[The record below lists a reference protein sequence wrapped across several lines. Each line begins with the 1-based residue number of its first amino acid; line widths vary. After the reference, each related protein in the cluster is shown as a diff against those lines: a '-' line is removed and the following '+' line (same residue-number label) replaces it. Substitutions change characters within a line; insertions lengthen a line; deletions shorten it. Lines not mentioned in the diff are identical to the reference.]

1 MRKVLYA
8 LMGFLLTFSAL
19 KADDFLEE
27 ANETA
32 PAHLNHPMQD
42 LNAIQGSF
50 FDKNRS
56 KMSNTLNI
64 DYFQGQTYKIRL
76 RYAMATLLFFSKP
89 ISDFVLGDKVG
100 FDAKILESNDRIL
113 LIKPLQIGVD
123 SNISVIDNEGKI
135 FSFYVFST
143 TFTSSKHPNLQVF
156 IEDKNYYSNAFLK
169 PQKENKEKENKE
181 KENKE
186 KENKEKENKEN
197 TLENAPTNNKPLKEE
212 KEETKEKEEETITI
226 GDNTNAMK
234 IVKKDIQKGYK
245 ALKSSQKKWYCL
257 WACSKKSK
265 LSLMPKEIFNDK
277 QFTYFKFDKRLA
289 LSKFPVVYKVV
300 DGYDNP
306 VNTRIVGDYIIAE
319 DVSAKWTLRLGK
331 DYLCIRFVKRSK
343 DE

>member
-1 MRKVLYA
+1 MCKVLCA
-8 LMGFLLTFSAL
+8 LVGFLLAFSAL

-32 PAHLNHPMQD
+32 PANLNHPMQD

-56 KMSNTLNI
+56 KMSNTLNV

-123 SNISVIDNEGKI
+123 SNIGVIDNEGKI

-156 IEDKNYYSNAFLK
+156 IEDKNYYSNAFMK
-169 PQKENKEKENKE
+169 PQ
-181 KENKE
+181 
-186 KENKEKENKEN
+186 NKEN
-197 TLENAPTNNKPLKEE
+197 TLENTPTNNNKPLKEE
-212 KEETKEKEEETITI
+212 KEETKEEETII
-226 GDNTNAMK
+226 VGDNTNAMK
-234 IVKKDIQKGYK
+234 IVKKDIQKGYR
-245 ALKSSQKKWYCL
+245 ALKSSQRKWYCL
-257 WACSKKSK
+257 WICSKKSK
-265 LSLMPKEIFNDK
+265 LSLMPEEIFNDK
-277 QFTYFKFDKRLA
+277 QFTYFKFDKKLA
-289 LSKFPVVYKVV
+289 LSKFPVIYKVV

-331 DYLCIRFVKRSK
+331 DYLCIRFIKKGK

>member
-8 LMGFLLTFSAL
+8 LMGFLLAFSAL
-19 KADDFLEE
+19 RADDFLEE

-32 PAHLNHPMQD
+32 PANLNHPMQD

-123 SNISVIDNEGKI
+123 SNISVIDSEGKI

-169 PQKENKEKENKE
+169 PQKENMA
-181 KENKE
+181 
-186 KENKEKENKEN
+186 
-197 TLENAPTNNKPLKEE
+197 ENAPTNNKPLKE
-212 KEETKEKEEETITI
+212 EKEEETITI

-234 IVKKDIQKGYK
+234 IVKKDIQKGYR
-245 ALKSSQKKWYCL
+245 ALKSSQRKWYCL
-257 WACSKKSK
+257 GICSKKSK

-277 QFTYFKFDKRLA
+277 QFTYFKFDKKLA
-289 LSKFPVVYKVV
+289 LSKFPVIYKVV

-319 DVSAKWTLRLGK
+319 DVSTKWTLRLGK
-331 DYLCIRFVKRSK
+331 DYLCIRFVKRAK

>member
-8 LMGFLLTFSAL
+8 LMGFLLAFSAL
-19 KADDFLEE
+19 RADDFLEE

-32 PAHLNHPMQD
+32 PANLNHPMQD

-123 SNISVIDNEGKI
+123 SNISVIDSEGKV

-156 IEDKNYYSNAFLK
+156 IEDKNYYSNAFMK
-169 PQKENKEKENKE
+169 PQ
-181 KENKE
+181 
-186 KENKEKENKEN
+186 NKEN
-197 TLENAPTNNKPLKEE
+197 ALENAPTNNKPLKEEPLKEE

-234 IVKKDIQKGYK
+234 IVKKDIQKGYR
-245 ALKSSQKKWYCL
+245 ALKSSQRKWYCL
-257 WACSKKSK
+257 GICSKKSK
-265 LSLMPKEIFNDK
+265 SSLMPEEIFNDK
-277 QFTYFKFDKRLA
+277 QFTYFKFDKKLA
-289 LSKFPVVYKVV
+289 LSKFPVIYKVV

-331 DYLCIRFVKRSK
+331 DYLCIRFVKKAR

>member
-8 LMGFLLTFSAL
+8 LMGFLLAFSAL

-123 SNISVIDNEGKI
+123 SNISVIDSEGKI

-169 PQKENKEKENKE
+169 PQKEN
-181 KENKE
+181 
-186 KENKEKENKEN
+186 KENKEN

-234 IVKKDIQKGYK
+234 IVKKDIQKGYR
-245 ALKSSQKKWYCL
+245 ALKSSQRKWYCL
-257 WACSKKSK
+257 GICSKKSK
-265 LSLMPKEIFNDK
+265 PSLMPEEIFNDK
-277 QFTYFKFDKRLA
+277 QFTYFKFDKKLA
-289 LSKFPVVYKVV
+289 LSKFPVIYKVV

-331 DYLCIRFVKRSK
+331 DYLCIRFVKKGK

>member
-8 LMGFLLTFSAL
+8 LVGFLLVFSAL

-32 PAHLNHPMQD
+32 PANLNHPMQD

-56 KMSNTLNI
+56 KMSNTLNV

-100 FDAKILESNDRIL
+100 FDAKILESNERIL

-156 IEDKNYYSNAFLK
+156 IEDKNYYSNAFMK
-169 PQKENKEKENKE
+169 PQ
-181 KENKE
+181 
-186 KENKEKENKEN
+186 NKEN
-197 TLENAPTNNKPLKEE
+197 ILENAPTNNNKPLKEE
-212 KEETKEKEEETITI
+212 KKETKEEETITI

-234 IVKKDIQKGYK
+234 IVKKDIQRGYR
-245 ALKSSQKKWYCL
+245 ALKSSQRKWYCL
-257 WACSKKSK
+257 GICSKKSK
-265 LSLMPKEIFNDK
+265 LSLMPEEIFNDK
-277 QFTYFKFDKRLA
+277 QFTYFKFDKKLA
-289 LSKFPVVYKVV
+289 LSKFPVIYKVV

-331 DYLCIRFVKRSK
+331 DYLCIRFVKKGK

>member
-1 MRKVLYA
+1 MRKVLCT
-8 LMGFLLTFSAL
+8 LVGFLLVFSAL

-32 PAHLNHPMQD
+32 PAN

-123 SNISVIDNEGKI
+123 SNISVIDNEGKV

-156 IEDKNYYSNAFLK
+156 IEDKNYYSNAFMK
-169 PQKENKEKENKE
+169 PQ
-181 KENKE
+181 
-186 KENKEKENKEN
+186 NKEN
-197 TLENAPTNNKPLKEE
+197 ALEKAPTNNKPLKEE
-212 KEETKEKEEETITI
+212 KEETKEEETITI

-234 IVKKDIQKGYK
+234 IVKKDIQRGYR
-245 ALKSSQKKWYCL
+245 ALKSSQRKWYCL
-257 WACSKKSK
+257 GICSKKSK
-265 LSLMPKEIFNDK
+265 LSLMPEEIFNDK
-277 QFTYFKFDKRLA
+277 QFTYFKFDKKLA

-331 DYLCIRFVKRSK
+331 DYLCIRFIKKGK

>member
-8 LMGFLLTFSAL
+8 LVGFLLVFSTL
-19 KADDFLEE
+19 KADDFLGE

-32 PAHLNHPMQD
+32 PANLNHPMQD

-56 KMSNTLNI
+56 KMSNTLNV

-156 IEDKNYYSNAFLK
+156 IEDKNYYSNAFMK
-169 PQKENKEKENKE
+169 PQ
-181 KENKE
+181 
-186 KENKEKENKEN
+186 NKEN
-197 TLENAPTNNKPLKEE
+197 TLEKAPTNNNKPLKEE
-212 KEETKEKEEETITI
+212 KEEKEETKEEETITI

-234 IVKKDIQKGYK
+234 IVKKDIQKGYR
-245 ALKSSQKKWYCL
+245 ALKSSQRKWYCL
-257 WACSKKSK
+257 GICSKKSK
-265 LSLMPKEIFNDK
+265 LSLMPEEIFNDK
-277 QFTYFKFDKRLA
+277 QFTYFKFDKKLA
-289 LSKFPVVYKVV
+289 LSKFPVIYKVV

-319 DVSAKWTLRLGK
+319 DVSAKWTLRSGK
-331 DYLCIRFVKRSK
+331 DYLCIRFIKKGK

>member
-8 LMGFLLTFSAL
+8 LVGFLLAFSTL

-32 PAHLNHPMQD
+32 PANLNHPMQD

-56 KMSNTLNI
+56 KMSNTLNV

-123 SNISVIDNEGKI
+123 SNISVIDNEGKV

-156 IEDKNYYSNAFLK
+156 IEDKNYYSNAFMK
-169 PQKENKEKENKE
+169 PQ
-181 KENKE
+181 
-186 KENKEKENKEN
+186 NKEN
-197 TLENAPTNNKPLKEE
+197 TLEKAPTNNNKPLKEE
-212 KEETKEKEEETITI
+212 KEETKEEETITI

-234 IVKKDIQKGYK
+234 IVKKDIQKGYR
-245 ALKSSQKKWYCL
+245 ALKSSQRKWYCL
-257 WACSKKSK
+257 GICSKKSK
-265 LSLMPKEIFNDK
+265 LSLMPEEIFNDK
-277 QFTYFKFDKRLA
+277 QFTYFKFDKKLA
-289 LSKFPVVYKVV
+289 LSKFPVIYKVV

-331 DYLCIRFVKRSK
+331 DYLCIRFVKKGK

>member
-1 MRKVLYA
+1 MRKVLWIF
-8 LMGFLLTFSAL
+8 MGFLLTFSAL

-156 IEDKNYYSNAFLK
+156 IEDKNYYTNAFIK
-169 PQKENKEKENKE
+169 PQKENQENMA
-181 KENKE
+181 
-186 KENKEKENKEN
+186 
-197 TLENAPTNNKPLKEE
+197 ENAPKDAPKNNHKPLKEE
-212 KEETKEKEEETITI
+212 KEETKTPEEEVIII

-245 ALKSSQKKWYCL
+245 ALKSSQRKWYCL
-257 WACSKKSK
+257 GICSKKSK

-277 QFTYFKFDKRLA
+277 QFTYFKFDKKLA
-289 LSKFPVVYKVV
+289 LSKFPVIYKVV

-331 DYLCIRFVKRSK
+331 DYLCIRFVKKAR

>member
-8 LMGFLLTFSAL
+8 LMGFLLAFSVL

-89 ISDFVLGDKVG
+89 IGDFVLGDKVG

-123 SNISVIDNEGKI
+123 SNISVIDSEGKI

-156 IEDKNYYSNAFLK
+156 IEDKNYYTNAFIK
-169 PQKENKEKENKE
+169 PQKENQENM
-181 KENKE
+181 
-186 KENKEKENKEN
+186 
-197 TLENAPTNNKPLKEE
+197 TENAPKDAQKNNKPLKEE
-212 KEETKEKEEETITI
+212 KEETKEKEEETIII

-234 IVKKDIQKGYK
+234 IIKKDIQKGYK
-245 ALKSSQKKWYCL
+245 ALKSSQRKWYCL

-265 LSLMPKEIFNDK
+265 LSLMPEEIFNDK

-289 LSKFPVVYKVV
+289 LSKFPVIYKVV

-331 DYLCIRFVKRSK
+331 DYLCIRFVKRGK

>member
-1 MRKVLYA
+1 MRKFLYA
-8 LMGFLLTFSAL
+8 LMGFLLAFSVL
-19 KADDFLEE
+19 RADDFLEE

-156 IEDKNYYSNAFLK
+156 IEDKNYYSNAFIK
-169 PQKENKEKENKE
+169 PQNKENK
-181 KENKE
+181 
-186 KENKEKENKEN
+186 
-197 TLENAPTNNKPLKEE
+197 ENAPTNNKPLKEEPLKEE
-212 KEETKEKEEETITI
+212 KEETKEKEEETIII

-234 IVKKDIQKGYK
+234 IVKKDIQKGYR
-245 ALKSSQKKWYCL
+245 ALKSSQRKWYCL
-257 WACSKKSK
+257 GICSKKSK
-265 LSLMPKEIFNDK
+265 LSLMPEEIFNDK
-277 QFTYFKFDKRLA
+277 QFTYFKFDKKLA
-289 LSKFPVVYKVV
+289 LSKFPVIYKVV

-331 DYLCIRFVKRSK
+331 DYLCIRFVKKGK

>member
-1 MRKVLYA
+1 MRKFLYA
-8 LMGFLLTFSAL
+8 LMGFLLAFSAL

-156 IEDKNYYSNAFLK
+156 IEDKNYYSNAFMK
-169 PQKENKEKENKE
+169 PQ
-181 KENKE
+181 
-186 KENKEKENKEN
+186 NKEN
-197 TLENAPTNNKPLKEE
+197 ALENAPTNDNKPLKEEPLKEE
-212 KEETKEKEEETITI
+212 KEESKEKEEETIII
-226 GDNTNAMK
+226 GDNTNAMT
-234 IVKKDIQKGYK
+234 IVKKDIQKGYR
-245 ALKSSQKKWYCL
+245 ALKSSQRKWYCL
-257 WACSKKSK
+257 GICSKKSK
-265 LSLMPKEIFNDK
+265 LSLMPEEIFNDK
-277 QFTYFKFDKRLA
+277 QFTYFKFDKKLA
-289 LSKFPVVYKVV
+289 LSKFPVIYKVV

-331 DYLCIRFVKRSK
+331 DYLCIRFVKKGK

>member
-8 LMGFLLTFSAL
+8 LMGFLLAFSAL

-32 PAHLNHPMQD
+32 PANLNHPMQD

-56 KMSNTLNI
+56 KMSNTLNV

-156 IEDKNYYSNAFLK
+156 IEDKNYYSNAFMK
-169 PQKENKEKENKE
+169 PQ
-181 KENKE
+181 
-186 KENKEKENKEN
+186 NKEN
-197 TLENAPTNNKPLKEE
+197 ALEKAPTNNNKPLKEE
-212 KEETKEKEEETITI
+212 KEETKEEETITI

-234 IVKKDIQKGYK
+234 IVKKDIQRGYR
-245 ALKSSQKKWYCL
+245 ALKSSQRKWYCL
-257 WACSKKSK
+257 GICSKKSK
-265 LSLMPKEIFNDK
+265 LSLMPEEIFNDK
-277 QFTYFKFDKRLA
+277 QFTYFKFDKKLA
-289 LSKFPVVYKVV
+289 LSKFPVIYKVV

-319 DVSAKWTLRLGK
+319 DVSAKWTLRSGK
-331 DYLCIRFVKRSK
+331 DYLCIRFIKKGK

>member
-8 LMGFLLTFSAL
+8 LMGFLLTFSVL

-169 PQKENKEKENKE
+169 PQKENKENMA
-181 KENKE
+181 
-186 KENKEKENKEN
+186 
-197 TLENAPTNNKPLKEE
+197 ENAPKDAQKNNKPLKEE
-212 KEETKEKEEETITI
+212 KEETKEKEEVIII

-234 IVKKDIQKGYK
+234 IIKKDIQKGYK
-245 ALKSSQKKWYCL
+245 ALKSSQRKWYCL
-257 WACSKKSK
+257 GICSKKSK

-277 QFTYFKFDKRLA
+277 QFTYFKFDKKLA
-289 LSKFPVVYKVV
+289 LSKFPVIYKVV

-331 DYLCIRFVKRSK
+331 DYLCIRFVKKGK

>member
-8 LMGFLLTFSAL
+8 LMGFLLAFSAL
-19 KADDFLEE
+19 RADDFLEE

-32 PAHLNHPMQD
+32 PANLNHPMQD

-123 SNISVIDNEGKI
+123 SNISVIDSEGKI

-169 PQKENKEKENKE
+169 PQKENKE
-181 KENKE
+181 
-186 KENKEKENKEN
+186 N
-197 TLENAPTNNKPLKEE
+197 TLENAPTNNKPLKEEPLKEE

-234 IVKKDIQKGYK
+234 IIKKDIQKGYR
-245 ALKSSQKKWYCL
+245 ALKSSQRKWYCL
-257 WACSKKSK
+257 GICSKKSK
-265 LSLMPKEIFNDK
+265 PSLMPEEIFNDK

-289 LSKFPVVYKVV
+289 LSKFPVIYKVV

-331 DYLCIRFVKRSK
+331 DYLCIRFVKKAK

>member
-1 MRKVLYA
+1 MRKVLCTLA
-8 LMGFLLTFSAL
+8 GFLLAFSAL
-19 KADDFLEE
+19 KADDSLEE

-32 PAHLNHPMQD
+32 PANLNHPMQD

-156 IEDKNYYSNAFLK
+156 IDDKNYYSNAFMK
-169 PQKENKEKENKE
+169 PQ
-181 KENKE
+181 
-186 KENKEKENKEN
+186 NKEN
-197 TLENAPTNNKPLKEE
+197 TLENAPTNNKPLKEEPLKEE

-226 GDNTNAMK
+226 GDNTNVMK
-234 IVKKDIQKGYK
+234 IVKKDIQKGYR
-245 ALKSSQKKWYCL
+245 ALKSSQRKWYCL
-257 WACSKKSK
+257 GICSKKSK
-265 LSLMPKEIFNDK
+265 PSLMPKEIFNDK
-277 QFTYFKFDKRLA
+277 QFTYFKFDKKLA
-289 LSKFPVVYKVV
+289 LSKFPVIYKVV

-331 DYLCIRFVKRSK
+331 DYLCIRFIKKGK

>member
-8 LMGFLLTFSAL
+8 LMGFLLAFSTL

-156 IEDKNYYSNAFLK
+156 IEDKNYYSNAFMK
-169 PQKENKEKENKE
+169 PQ
-181 KENKE
+181 
-186 KENKEKENKEN
+186 NKEN
-197 TLENAPTNNKPLKEE
+197 ALENAPTNNKPLKEEPLKEE

-234 IVKKDIQKGYK
+234 IVKKDIQKGYR
-245 ALKSSQKKWYCL
+245 ALKSSQRKWYCL
-257 WACSKKSK
+257 GICSKKSK

-277 QFTYFKFDKRLA
+277 QFTYFKFDKKLA
-289 LSKFPVVYKVV
+289 LSKFPVIYKVV

-331 DYLCIRFVKRSK
+331 DYLCIRFVKKAK

>member
-8 LMGFLLTFSAL
+8 LVGFLLAFSVL

-32 PAHLNHPMQD
+32 PANLNHPMQD

-123 SNISVIDNEGKI
+123 SNISVIDNEGKV

-156 IEDKNYYSNAFLK
+156 IEDKNYYSNAFMK
-169 PQKENKEKENKE
+169 PQ
-181 KENKE
+181 
-186 KENKEKENKEN
+186 NKEN
-197 TLENAPTNNKPLKEE
+197 TLEKAPTNNNKPLKEE
-212 KEETKEKEEETITI
+212 KEETKEEETITI

-234 IVKKDIQKGYK
+234 IVKKDIQRGYR
-245 ALKSSQKKWYCL
+245 ALKSSQRKWYCL
-257 WACSKKSK
+257 GICSKKSK
-265 LSLMPKEIFNDK
+265 LSLMPEEIFNDK
-277 QFTYFKFDKRLA
+277 QFTYFKFDKKLA
-289 LSKFPVVYKVV
+289 LSKFPVIYKVV

-331 DYLCIRFVKRSK
+331 DYLCIRFIKKGK

>member
-1 MRKVLYA
+1 MRKFLYA
-8 LMGFLLTFSAL
+8 LMGFLLAFSAL

-156 IEDKNYYSNAFLK
+156 IEDKNYYSNAFMK
-169 PQKENKEKENKE
+169 PQ
-181 KENKE
+181 
-186 KENKEKENKEN
+186 NKEN
-197 TLENAPTNNKPLKEE
+197 ALENTPKNNNKPLKEE
-212 KEETKEKEEETITI
+212 KEETKEKEEETIII

-234 IVKKDIQKGYK
+234 IVKKDIQKGYR
-245 ALKSSQKKWYCL
+245 ALKSSQRKWYCL
-257 WACSKKSK
+257 GICSKKSK
-265 LSLMPKEIFNDK
+265 LSLMPEEIFNDK

-289 LSKFPVVYKVV
+289 LSKFPVIYKVV

-319 DVSAKWTLRLGK
+319 DVSTKWTLRLGK
-331 DYLCIRFVKRSK
+331 DYLCIRFVKKAK

>member
-1 MRKVLYA
+1 MRKVLCT
-8 LMGFLLTFSAL
+8 LVGFLLVSSAL

-32 PAHLNHPMQD
+32 PANLNHPMQD

-123 SNISVIDNEGKI
+123 SNISVIDNEGKV

-156 IEDKNYYSNAFLK
+156 IEDKNYYSNAFMKL
-169 PQKENKEKENKE
+169 Q
-181 KENKE
+181 
-186 KENKEKENKEN
+186 NKEN
-197 TLENAPTNNKPLKEE
+197 TLEKAPTNNNKPLKE
-212 KEETKEKEEETITI
+212 EKEEETITI

-234 IVKKDIQKGYK
+234 IVKKDIQKGYR
-245 ALKSSQKKWYCL
+245 ALKSSQRKWYCL
-257 WACSKKSK
+257 GICSKKSK
-265 LSLMPKEIFNDK
+265 LSLMPEEIFNDK
-277 QFTYFKFDKRLA
+277 QFTYFKFDKKLA
-289 LSKFPVVYKVV
+289 LSKFPVIYKVV

-331 DYLCIRFVKRSK
+331 DYLCIRFVKKGK

>member
-8 LMGFLLTFSAL
+8 LVGFLLVSSAL

-32 PAHLNHPMQD
+32 PANLNHPMQD

-56 KMSNTLNI
+56 KMSNTLNV

-113 LIKPLQIGVD
+113 FIKPLQIGVD

-156 IEDKNYYSNAFLK
+156 IEDKNYYSNAFMK
-169 PQKENKEKENKE
+169 PQ
-181 KENKE
+181 
-186 KENKEKENKEN
+186 NKEN
-197 TLENAPTNNKPLKEE
+197 TLEKAPTNNNKPLKEE
-212 KEETKEKEEETITI
+212 KEESKEEETITI

-234 IVKKDIQKGYK
+234 IVKKDIQKGYR
-245 ALKSSQKKWYCL
+245 ALKSSQRKWYCL
-257 WACSKKSK
+257 GICSKKSK
-265 LSLMPKEIFNDK
+265 LSLMPEEIFNDK
-277 QFTYFKFDKRLA
+277 QFTYFKFDKKLA
-289 LSKFPVVYKVV
+289 LSKFPVIYKVV

-331 DYLCIRFVKRSK
+331 DYLCIRFIKKGK

>member
-8 LMGFLLTFSAL
+8 LMGFLLAFSAL
-19 KADDFLEE
+19 RADDFLEE

-32 PAHLNHPMQD
+32 PTNLNHPMQD

-156 IEDKNYYSNAFLK
+156 IDDKNYYSNAFMK
-169 PQKENKEKENKE
+169 PQNKEN
-181 KENKE
+181 
-186 KENKEKENKEN
+186 KENKEN
-197 TLENAPTNNKPLKEE
+197 TFENAPTNNKPLKEE

-234 IVKKDIQKGYK
+234 IVKKDIQKGYR
-245 ALKSSQKKWYCL
+245 ALKSSQRKWYCL
-257 WACSKKSK
+257 GICSKKSK
-265 LSLMPKEIFNDK
+265 PSLMPKEIFNDK
-277 QFTYFKFDKRLA
+277 QFTYFKFDKKLA
-289 LSKFPVVYKVV
+289 LSKFPVIYKVV

-331 DYLCIRFVKRSK
+331 DYLCIRFVKKGK

>member
-8 LMGFLLTFSAL
+8 LMGFLLAFSAL
-19 KADDFLEE
+19 RADDFLEE

-64 DYFQGQTYKIRL
+64 NYFQGQTYKIRL

-123 SNISVIDNEGKI
+123 SNISVIDSEGKI

-156 IEDKNYYSNAFLK
+156 IEDKNYYSNAFIK
-169 PQKENKEKENKE
+169 PQKENKE
-181 KENKE
+181 
-186 KENKEKENKEN
+186 NKEN
-197 TLENAPTNNKPLKEE
+197 TPENAPTNNKPSKEE

-245 ALKSSQKKWYCL
+245 ALKSSQRKWYCL
-257 WACSKKSK
+257 GICSKKSK

-289 LSKFPVVYKVV
+289 LSKFPVIYKVV

-331 DYLCIRFVKRSK
+331 DYLCIRFVKKGK

>member
-8 LMGFLLTFSAL
+8 LMGFLLAFSAL
-19 KADDFLEE
+19 EADDFLEE

-123 SNISVIDNEGKI
+123 SNISVIDSEGKI

-169 PQKENKEKENKE
+169 PQKENKE
-181 KENKE
+181 
-186 KENKEKENKEN
+186 NKEN
-197 TLENAPTNNKPLKEE
+197 TLENAPTNNKPLKEK

-245 ALKSSQKKWYCL
+245 ALKSSQRKWYCL
-257 WACSKKSK
+257 GICSKKSK

-289 LSKFPVVYKVV
+289 LSKFPVIYKVV

-331 DYLCIRFVKRSK
+331 DYLCIRFIKKAK

>member
-8 LMGFLLTFSAL
+8 LMGFLLAFSVL

-32 PAHLNHPMQD
+32 PANLNHPMQD

-156 IEDKNYYSNAFLK
+156 IEDKNYYSNAFMK
-169 PQKENKEKENKE
+169 PQ
-181 KENKE
+181 
-186 KENKEKENKEN
+186 NKEN
-197 TLENAPTNNKPLKEE
+197 ALENTLTNDNKPLKEEPLKEE
-212 KEETKEKEEETITI
+212 KEETKEKEETITI
-226 GDNTNAMK
+226 GDNTNAMT
-234 IVKKDIQKGYK
+234 IVKKDIQKGYR
-245 ALKSSQKKWYCL
+245 ALKSSQRKWYCL

-265 LSLMPKEIFNDK
+265 PSLMPEEIFNDK
-277 QFTYFKFDKRLA
+277 QFTYFKFDKKLA
-289 LSKFPVVYKVV
+289 LSKFPVIYKVV

-319 DVSAKWTLRLGK
+319 DVSTKWTLRLGK
-331 DYLCIRFVKRSK
+331 DYLCIRFVKKGK

>member
-8 LMGFLLTFSAL
+8 LVGFLLVFSAL

-32 PAHLNHPMQD
+32 PANLNHPMQD

-64 DYFQGQTYKIRL
+64 DYFQGQTYRIRL

-123 SNISVIDNEGKI
+123 SNISVIDNEGKV

-156 IEDKNYYSNAFLK
+156 IEDKNYYSNAFMK
-169 PQKENKEKENKE
+169 PQIQ
-181 KENKE
+181 
-186 KENKEKENKEN
+186 EN
-197 TLENAPTNNKPLKEE
+197 TLENAPTNNNKPLKEE
-212 KEETKEKEEETITI
+212 KEETKEEETITI

-234 IVKKDIQKGYK
+234 IVKKDIQRGYR
-245 ALKSSQKKWYCL
+245 ALKSSQRKWYCL
-257 WACSKKSK
+257 GICSKKSK
-265 LSLMPKEIFNDK
+265 LSLMPEEIFNDK
-277 QFTYFKFDKRLA
+277 QFTYFKFDKKLA
-289 LSKFPVVYKVV
+289 LSKFPVIYKVV

-319 DVSAKWTLRLGK
+319 DVSAKWTLRSGK
-331 DYLCIRFVKRSK
+331 DYLCIRFIKKGK

>member
-8 LMGFLLTFSAL
+8 LMGFLLAFSAL

-32 PAHLNHPMQD
+32 PANLNHPMQD

-123 SNISVIDNEGKI
+123 SNISVIDSEGKI

-169 PQKENKEKENKE
+169 PQN
-181 KENKE
+181 
-186 KENKEKENKEN
+186 KENKEN
-197 TLENAPTNNKPLKEE
+197 TFENAPINNKPLKEE
-212 KEETKEKEEETITI
+212 KEETKEEETITI

-234 IVKKDIQKGYK
+234 IVKKDIQKGYR
-245 ALKSSQKKWYCL
+245 ALKSSQRKWYCL
-257 WACSKKSK
+257 GICSKKSK
-265 LSLMPKEIFNDK
+265 FSLMPEEIFNDK
-277 QFTYFKFDKRLA
+277 QFTYFKFDKKLA
-289 LSKFPVVYKVV
+289 LSKFPVIYKVV

-331 DYLCIRFVKRSK
+331 DYLCIRFVKKGK

>member
-1 MRKVLYA
+1 MRKFLYA

-27 ANETA
+27 ANEKTA

-123 SNISVIDNEGKI
+123 SNISVIDSEGKI

-169 PQKENKEKENKE
+169 PQ
-181 KENKE
+181 
-186 KENKEKENKEN
+186 NKEN
-197 TLENAPTNNKPLKEE
+197 MAENAPKDVPTNNKPLKEE

-245 ALKSSQKKWYCL
+245 ALKSSQRKWYCL

-265 LSLMPKEIFNDK
+265 PSLMPEEIFNDK

-289 LSKFPVVYKVV
+289 LSKFPVIYKVV

-331 DYLCIRFVKRSK
+331 DYLCIRFIKKGK

>member
-1 MRKVLYA
+1 MRKFLYA
-8 LMGFLLTFSAL
+8 LMSFLLTFSAL

-123 SNISVIDNEGKI
+123 SNISVIDSEGKI

-169 PQKENKEKENKE
+169 PQ
-181 KENKE
+181 

-245 ALKSSQKKWYCL
+245 ALKSSQRKWYCL
-257 WACSKKSK
+257 GICSKKSK

-289 LSKFPVVYKVV
+289 LSKFPVIYKVV

-331 DYLCIRFVKRSK
+331 DYLCIRFVKKAK

>member
-1 MRKVLYA
+1 
-8 LMGFLLTFSAL
+8 MGFLLAFSAL
-19 KADDFLEE
+19 RADDFLEE

-32 PAHLNHPMQD
+32 PANLNHPMQD

-156 IEDKNYYSNAFLK
+156 IEDKNYYSNAFMK
-169 PQKENKEKENKE
+169 PQ
-181 KENKE
+181 
-186 KENKEKENKEN
+186 NKEN
-197 TLENAPTNNKPLKEE
+197 TLENTPTTNKPLKEEPLKEE
-212 KEETKEKEEETITI
+212 KEEAKEKEEETIII

-245 ALKSSQKKWYCL
+245 ALKSSQRKWYCL
-257 WACSKKSK
+257 GICSKKSK

-289 LSKFPVVYKVV
+289 LSKFPVIYKVV

-331 DYLCIRFVKRSK
+331 DYLCIRFVKKAK

>member
-1 MRKVLYA
+1 MRKVLCA
-8 LMGFLLTFSAL
+8 LAGFLLVFSVL

-32 PAHLNHPMQD
+32 PANLNHPMQD

-56 KMSNTLNI
+56 KMSNTLNV

-76 RYAMATLLFFSKP
+76 RYAMATLLLFSKP

-156 IEDKNYYSNAFLK
+156 IEDKNYYSNAFMK
-169 PQKENKEKENKE
+169 PQIQK
-181 KENKE
+181 
-186 KENKEKENKEN
+186 N
-197 TLENAPTNNKPLKEE
+197 TLEKAPINNKPLKEE

-234 IVKKDIQKGYK
+234 IVKKDIQKGYR
-245 ALKSSQKKWYCL
+245 ALKSSQRKWYCL
-257 WACSKKSK
+257 GICSKKSK
-265 LSLMPKEIFNDK
+265 LSLMPEEIFNDK
-277 QFTYFKFDKRLA
+277 QFTYFKFDKKLA
-289 LSKFPVVYKVV
+289 LSKFPVIYKVV

-331 DYLCIRFVKRSK
+331 DYLCIRFIKKGK

>member
-8 LMGFLLTFSAL
+8 LVGFLLVFSAL

-32 PAHLNHPMQD
+32 PANLNHPMQD

-56 KMSNTLNI
+56 KMSNTLNV

-123 SNISVIDNEGKI
+123 SNISVIDNEGKV

-156 IEDKNYYSNAFLK
+156 IEDKNYYSNAFMK
-169 PQKENKEKENKE
+169 PQ
-181 KENKE
+181 
-186 KENKEKENKEN
+186 NKEN
-197 TLENAPTNNKPLKEE
+197 TLEKAPTNNKPLKEE

-234 IVKKDIQKGYK
+234 IVKKDIQRGYR
-245 ALKSSQKKWYCL
+245 ALKSSQRKWYCL
-257 WACSKKSK
+257 GICSKKSK
-265 LSLMPKEIFNDK
+265 LSLMPEEIFNDK
-277 QFTYFKFDKRLA
+277 QFTYFKFDKKLA
-289 LSKFPVVYKVV
+289 LSKFPVIYKVV

-331 DYLCIRFVKRSK
+331 DYLCIRFVKKGK

>member
-1 MRKVLYA
+1 MRKVLCT
-8 LMGFLLTFSAL
+8 LVGFLLVSSAL

-32 PAHLNHPMQD
+32 PANLNHPMQD

-56 KMSNTLNI
+56 KMSNTLNV

-123 SNISVIDNEGKI
+123 SNISVIDNEGKV

-156 IEDKNYYSNAFLK
+156 IEDKNYYSNAFMK
-169 PQKENKEKENKE
+169 PQ
-181 KENKE
+181 
-186 KENKEKENKEN
+186 NKEN
-197 TLENAPTNNKPLKEE
+197 TLEKASTNNNKPL

-234 IVKKDIQKGYK
+234 IVKKDIQKGYR
-245 ALKSSQKKWYCL
+245 ALKSSQRKWYCL
-257 WACSKKSK
+257 GICSKKSK
-265 LSLMPKEIFNDK
+265 LSLMPEEIFNDK
-277 QFTYFKFDKRLA
+277 QFTYFKFDKKLA
-289 LSKFPVVYKVV
+289 LSKFPVIYKVV

-331 DYLCIRFVKRSK
+331 DYLCIRFVKKGK

>member
-8 LMGFLLTFSAL
+8 LMGFLLTFSVL

-27 ANETA
+27 ANETT

-123 SNISVIDNEGKI
+123 SNISVIDSEGKI

-169 PQKENKEKENKE
+169 PQKENKE
-181 KENKE
+181 
-186 KENKEKENKEN
+186 N
-197 TLENAPTNNKPLKEE
+197 TLENAPTNNNKPLKEEPLKEE
-212 KEETKEKEEETITI
+212 KEETKEKEEETIII
-226 GDNTNAMK
+226 GDNTNAMT

-245 ALKSSQKKWYCL
+245 ALKSSQRKWYCL
-257 WACSKKSK
+257 GICSKKSK

-289 LSKFPVVYKVV
+289 LSKFPVIYKVV

-331 DYLCIRFVKRSK
+331 DYLCIRFVKKAK

>member
-1 MRKVLYA
+1 MRKFLYA
-8 LMGFLLTFSAL
+8 LMGFLLAFSAL

-64 DYFQGQTYKIRL
+64 NYFQGQTYKIRL

-123 SNISVIDNEGKI
+123 SNISVIDSEGKI

-169 PQKENKEKENKE
+169 PQKEN
-181 KENKE
+181 
-186 KENKEKENKEN
+186 KENKEN

-245 ALKSSQKKWYCL
+245 ALKSSQRKWYCL
-257 WACSKKSK
+257 GICSKKSK

-289 LSKFPVVYKVV
+289 LSKFPVIYKVV

-331 DYLCIRFVKRSK
+331 DYLCIRFVKRGK

>member
-1 MRKVLYA
+1 MRKVLCA
-8 LMGFLLTFSAL
+8 LVGFLLAFSVL

-32 PAHLNHPMQD
+32 PANLNHPMQD

-56 KMSNTLNI
+56 KMSNTLNV

-123 SNISVIDNEGKI
+123 SNISVIDNEGKV

-156 IEDKNYYSNAFLK
+156 IEDKNYYSNAFMK
-169 PQKENKEKENKE
+169 PQ
-181 KENKE
+181 
-186 KENKEKENKEN
+186 NKEN
-197 TLENAPTNNKPLKEE
+197 ALEKAPTNNNKPLKEE
-212 KEETKEKEEETITI
+212 KEETKEEETITI

-234 IVKKDIQKGYK
+234 IVKKDIQKGYR
-245 ALKSSQKKWYCL
+245 ALKSSQRKWYCL
-257 WACSKKSK
+257 GICSKKSK
-265 LSLMPKEIFNDK
+265 LSLMPEEIFNDK
-277 QFTYFKFDKRLA
+277 QFTYFKFDKKLA
-289 LSKFPVVYKVV
+289 LSKFPVIYKVV

-331 DYLCIRFVKRSK
+331 DYLCIRFIKKGK

>member
-8 LMGFLLTFSAL
+8 LMGFLLAFSAL

-169 PQKENKEKENKE
+169 PQ
-181 KENKE
+181 
-186 KENKEKENKEN
+186 NKEN
-197 TLENAPTNNKPLKEE
+197 ALENTLTNDNKPLKEEPLKEE
-212 KEETKEKEEETITI
+212 KEEAKEKEEETITI

-234 IVKKDIQKGYK
+234 IVKKDIQKDYK
-245 ALKSSQKKWYCL
+245 ALKSSQRKWYCL
-257 WACSKKSK
+257 GICSKKSK

-289 LSKFPVVYKVV
+289 LSKFPVIYKVV

-331 DYLCIRFVKRSK
+331 DYLCIRFVKKGK

>member
-8 LMGFLLTFSAL
+8 LMGFLLAFSAL

-32 PAHLNHPMQD
+32 PANLNHPMQD

-156 IEDKNYYSNAFLK
+156 IEDKNYYSNAFMK
-169 PQKENKEKENKE
+169 PQ
-181 KENKE
+181 
-186 KENKEKENKEN
+186 NKEN
-197 TLENAPTNNKPLKEE
+197 TLENAPTNDNKPLKEE
-212 KEETKEKEEETITI
+212 KEETKEEETITI

-234 IVKKDIQKGYK
+234 IVKKDIQKGYR
-245 ALKSSQKKWYCL
+245 ALKSSQRKWYCL
-257 WACSKKSK
+257 GICSKKSK
-265 LSLMPKEIFNDK
+265 FSLMPEEIFNDK
-277 QFTYFKFDKRLA
+277 QFTYFKFDKKLA
-289 LSKFPVVYKVV
+289 LSKFPVIYKVV

-331 DYLCIRFVKRSK
+331 DYLCIRFIKKGK

>member
-8 LMGFLLTFSAL
+8 LMGFLLAFSAL

-169 PQKENKEKENKE
+169 PQ
-181 KENKE
+181 
-186 KENKEKENKEN
+186 NKEN
-197 TLENAPTNNKPLKEE
+197 ALENTLTNDNKPLKEEPLKEE

-245 ALKSSQKKWYCL
+245 ALKSSQRKWYCL
-257 WACSKKSK
+257 GICSKKSK

-289 LSKFPVVYKVV
+289 LSKFPVIYKVV

-319 DVSAKWTLRLGK
+319 DVSTKWTLRLGK
-331 DYLCIRFVKRSK
+331 DYLCIRFVKKGK

>member
-1 MRKVLYA
+1 MRKVLCT
-8 LMGFLLTFSAL
+8 LVGFLLVSSAL

-32 PAHLNHPMQD
+32 PANLNHPMQD

-56 KMSNTLNI
+56 KMSNTLNV

-123 SNISVIDNEGKI
+123 SNISVIDNEGKV

-156 IEDKNYYSNAFLK
+156 IEDKNYYSNAFMK
-169 PQKENKEKENKE
+169 PQ
-181 KENKE
+181 
-186 KENKEKENKEN
+186 NKEN
-197 TLENAPTNNKPLKEE
+197 TLEKAPTNNNKPLKEE
-212 KEETKEKEEETITI
+212 KEETKEEETITI

-245 ALKSSQKKWYCL
+245 ALKSSQRKWYCL
-257 WACSKKSK
+257 GICSKKSK
-265 LSLMPKEIFNDK
+265 LSLMPEEIFNDK
-277 QFTYFKFDKRLA
+277 QFTYFKFDKKLA
-289 LSKFPVVYKVV
+289 FSKFPVIYKVV

-331 DYLCIRFVKRSK
+331 DYLCIRFVKKGK